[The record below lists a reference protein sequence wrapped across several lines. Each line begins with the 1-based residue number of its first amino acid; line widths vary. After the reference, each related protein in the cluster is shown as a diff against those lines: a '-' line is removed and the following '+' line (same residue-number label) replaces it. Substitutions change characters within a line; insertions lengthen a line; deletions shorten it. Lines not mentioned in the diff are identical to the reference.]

1 MNTTALKTILAT
13 AKDRLND
20 PLEAEVLVAHAL
32 GADRSYLYAHSTDPI
47 DFETVTAIHHL
58 IKQRQLGTP
67 VAYLLGH
74 REFYGRLFKVTPD
87 VLIPRPETE
96 AIIDQ
101 ANALN
106 LSDQAKVVDVGTG
119 SGCIGLT
126 LALEHPSWTVC
137 VTDACADALSVCRDN
152 RQAHQL
158 TNVAIHQ
165 GDLLEALSDQTFDL
179 IVANLPYV
187 APNDPHLSQGDLP
200 CEPQHALVADQH
212 GLALIERLI
221 ADAPHHLIRPGHL
234 IIEHGFDQQTQI
246 VDMLRQHGFDAIK
259 PGTDLAG
266 TPRLVVASIWH

>member
-1 MNTTALKTILAT
+1 MKANTLKKILAT

-20 PLEAEVLVAHAL
+20 PLEAEVLMAHAL
-32 GADRSYLYAHSTDPI
+32 GVDRSYLYAHSTDPVHP
-47 DFETVTAIHHL
+47 ETVTTIHHL

-74 REFYGRLFKVTPD
+74 REFYGRLFRVTPD

-96 AIIDQ
+96 AIVDQ

-152 RQAHQL
+152 RHAHQL

-187 APNDPHLSQGDLP
+187 APHDLHLTEGDLP

-221 ADAPHHLIRPGHL
+221 GNAPHHLIRPGHL
-234 IIEHGFDQQTQI
+234 IVEHGFDQQTQI
-246 VDMLRQHGFDAIK
+246 VDMLRQHGFDDIK

-266 TPRLVVASIWH
+266 TPRLVVASISH

>member
-1 MNTTALKTILAT
+1 MNTTALKAILAT
-13 AKDRLND
+13 AKDRLDD

-32 GADRSYLYAHSTDPI
+32 GTDRSYLYAHSTDPI
-47 DFETVTAIHHL
+47 DSETVTTIHHL

-74 REFYGRLFKVTPD
+74 REFYDRLFKVTPD

-137 VTDACADALSVCRDN
+137 VTDVCADALSVCRDN

-234 IIEHGFDQQTQI
+234 IIEHGFDQQAQ
-246 VDMLRQHGFDAIK
+246 VVEMLRQHGFDAIK

>member
-47 DFETVTAIHHL
+47 DSETVTTIHHL

-259 PGTDLAG
+259 PGTDLAA